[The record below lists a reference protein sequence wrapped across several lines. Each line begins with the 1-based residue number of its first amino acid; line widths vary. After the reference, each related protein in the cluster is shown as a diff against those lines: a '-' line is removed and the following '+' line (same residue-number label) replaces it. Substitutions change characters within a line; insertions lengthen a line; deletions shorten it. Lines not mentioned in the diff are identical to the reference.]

1 MIHSETDHEEHEGY
15 TADLEP
21 GTTRTTSRRH
31 LTARLP
37 GLSAPAACTATWN
50 PQLVSAILN
59 LKKDRFERE
68 SPPNPAGGDAAP
80 HHVEDVPVIRYVS
93 TGRSILMDDW
103 QDPEFFTGSFPTL
116 FPLGSGG
123 HLPEPQERPVPGSLQ
138 AWANTPQSKVQY
150 VSNL

>member
-21 GTTRTTSRRH
+21 GNH
-31 LTARLP
+31 ENDFQEARLP

-80 HHVEDVPVIRYVS
+80 HHIEDVPVIRYVS

-103 QDPEFFTGSFPTL
+103 QDPEFFTGSFPT
-116 FPLGSGG
+116 LGSGG